1 MLILLVVANNGIYDV
16 VSLPLPS
23 DNETGRQLNREV
35 WTVVILIFP
44 SRDVADNFLDA
55 IVAKLLNDRSRRMP
69 L

>member
-1 MLILLVVANNGIYDV
+1 MLDLLVVVDNGIYDV
-16 VSLPLPS
+16 VSLHLPS

-44 SRDVADNFLDA
+44 SRDVADNFFDA
-55 IVAKLLNDRSRRMP
+55 IVVKFLNDRSSRMP